1 MNENLLGKHCFSSYS
16 VSKDDRCKLIYFCHL
31 NFQLIPEVVLA
42 DQQQENVKL
51 SERISLQRAEIDA
64 LKLRLAELEG
74 QSNSASGDDKYSLT
88 KAKLVRLMKENGWYD

>member
-1 MNENLLGKHCFSSYS
+1 MN
-16 VSKDDRCKLIYFCHL
+16 KLAALASQCDAKTVDYVTEAIR
-31 NFQLIPEVVLA
+31 VAVA

-74 QSNSASGDDKYSLT
+74 RSNSASGDDKYSLT

>member
-1 MNENLLGKHCFSSYS
+1 MN
-16 VSKDDRCKLIYFCHL
+16 KLAALASLCDAKTVDYVTEAIR
-31 NFQLIPEVVLA
+31 VAVA

>member
-1 MNENLLGKHCFSSYS
+1 MN
-16 VSKDDRCKLIYFCHL
+16 KLAALASQCDAKTVDYVTEAIR
-31 NFQLIPEVVLA
+31 VAVA

>member
-1 MNENLLGKHCFSSYS
+1 MN
-16 VSKDDRCKLIYFCHL
+16 KLAALASQCDAKTVDYVIEAI
-31 NFQLIPEVVLA
+31 QVAVA